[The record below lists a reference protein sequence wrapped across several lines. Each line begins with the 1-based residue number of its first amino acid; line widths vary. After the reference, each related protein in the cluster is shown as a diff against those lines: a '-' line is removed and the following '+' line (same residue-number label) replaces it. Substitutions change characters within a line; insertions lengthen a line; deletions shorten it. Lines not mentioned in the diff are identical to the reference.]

1 MKNSYFTHYILL
13 NINKNHIHTSSANCL
28 NESSYSPLAAYNN
41 PKFLYNFDLMA
52 LEHDGVFKTV
62 HWAWAKYSSA
72 CDKRPKPETHI
83 NTCNI

>member
-62 HWAWAKYSSA
+62 H
-72 CDKRPKPETHI
+72 
-83 NTCNI
+83 